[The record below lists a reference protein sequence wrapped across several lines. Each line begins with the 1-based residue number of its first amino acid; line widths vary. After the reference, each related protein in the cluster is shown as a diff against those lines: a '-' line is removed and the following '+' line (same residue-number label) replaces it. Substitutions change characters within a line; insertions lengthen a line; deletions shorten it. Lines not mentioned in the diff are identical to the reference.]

1 MPLTPPDFLRPLLAS
16 PVAIFGGGV
25 SGEAVRTLLA
35 AIGATGKFYDERGE
49 AFTSAAAAA
58 HALVVFSPGFAR
70 EHPWLALAR
79 AAGAE
84 CVGELD
90 FASLFW
96 RGRVIAV
103 TGTNGKTT
111 LTEFLT
117 QALRTAGREA
127 HATGNIGHPFSRLAA
142 ETDGGAAEAFA
153 VCEVSSFQAETLRYF
168 HADATLWT
176 NFSEDHLERHAGLA
190 AYFFAKWNLVTQTR
204 GAVFAGSS
212 VQRQARAFDR
222 TLPESAAIATE
233 HRPADARLAGTVF
246 DEYPQREN
254 FLLAEAW
261 WQGEGLPSEPLLAAA
276 KNFRLGRHRLARV
289 ADHAGVTYWNDSKA
303 TNFHAVEAALARF
316 DRPVVLIAGGRAK
329 GGDIAGFV
337 HRIARR
343 VDHMILLG
351 ETSDELSR
359 DCASA
364 QIAHT
369 RCRTMEEAVRCASE
383 VAEPGRNVLL
393 SPGFASFD
401 LFRSYADRGDQFERC
416 VRDLRRT
423 GSFG

>member
-25 SGEAVRTLLA
+25 SGEGVRALLGA
-35 AIGATGKFYDERGE
+35 LGATGAVYDEKGA
-49 AFTSAAAAA
+49 AFTPAAAAA
-58 HALVVFSPGFAR
+58 HALVIFSPGFAR
-70 EHPWLALAR
+70 DHAWLARAR

-84 CVGELD
+84 CLGELD
-90 FASLFW
+90 FASLCW
-96 RGRVIAV
+96 RGRVLAI

-111 LTEFLT
+111 LTEFLAH
-117 QALRTAGREA
+117 ALRTAGREA

-142 ETDGGAAEAFA
+142 ETDGGTAEVFA

-168 HADATLWT
+168 RAGSTLWT
-176 NFSEDHLERHAGLA
+176 NFSEDHLDRHAELR
-190 AYFFAKWNLVTQTR
+190 AYFAAKWNLVAHTT

-212 VQRQARAFDR
+212 VQRAAQAFAHE
-222 TLPESAAIATE
+222 LPAAAVVATE
-233 HRPADARLAGTVF
+233 HRPADKRLEGLVF

-261 WQGEGLPSEPLLAAA
+261 WRAEGLPPEPFLAAA
-276 KNFRLGRHRLARV
+276 RTFRLGRHRLARV
-289 ADHAGVTYWNDSKA
+289 AEHAGVTYWNDSKA

-316 DRPVVLIAGGRAK
+316 DTPVVLIAGGRAK

-337 HRIARR
+337 RRIARR

-351 ETSDELSR
+351 ETSDELAR
-359 DCASA
+359 QCRACG
-364 QIAHT
+364 IMHT
-369 RCRTMEEAVRCASE
+369 SCPSLEQAVRCASE
-383 VAEPGRNVLL
+383 LAGPGRHVLL

-401 LFRSYADRGDQFERC
+401 LFHGYADRGEQFERC
-416 VRDLRRT
+416 VRDLHAT